1 MKVVIDKNKVNKI
14 NPTIVI
20 KSGMWFIV
28 CNIVTK
34 SIGFITTPIFTRL
47 LTKSE
52 FGDFNNFTTWT
63 GIILLIT
70 SLNLESSMI
79 RARFDFEDDMDSY
92 VASMSC
98 LSILSTILWFI
109 LVLIFINPVQHL
121 LLLNKREV
129 YAMFLYLLFYPAIQ
143 LFQTHERFEYKY
155 RNTVAITLLVV
166 ISTSFLSVILVLLLD
181 NKLTGRIIGNVLPI
195 IIIGCIINCLLLYK
209 SRKICVQYWK
219 YAIPFTIPF
228 IPHLLSMYLLGSM
241 DKVMIK
247 QICGSEDLA
256 LYSLA
261 YTVGTIISLLVNSMN
276 SAFSPWLAQQL
287 SKQNYNKIK
296 KVSVPYIAIFL
307 FFSVLI
313 VLITPEVLIFLGG
326 SEYANAKSVMPQI
339 SAGCLMQFIYCMYVN
354 VEQYEKKTIGM
365 AIASVIAALFNF
377 LTNAIFIR
385 KFGYIA
391 ASYTTFFSYLLLM
404 ILHFYLVKRI
414 KTETIFDNKKIL
426 FLGAIG
432 SVILISTNLIFEHIV
447 IRYLI
452 IVLLL
457 FVTILTAY
465 KKRKVISKLI
475 INRK

>member
-1 MKVVIDKNKVNKI
+1 MILCQKNIINK
-14 NPTIVI
+14 NNSSIVI
-20 KSGMWFIV
+20 KSGIWFIV

-34 SIGFITTPIFTRL
+34 SIGFITTPIFTRI

-63 GIILLIT
+63 GIILFIT

-79 RARFDFEDDMDSY
+79 RARFDFEDDMDNY

-98 LSILSTILWFI
+98 LSALSTILWFV
-109 LVLIFINPVQHL
+109 LFLIFINPVQHT
-121 LLLNKREV
+121 LLLNKNEI

-143 LFQTHERFEYKY
+143 LFQTRERFEYKY
-155 RNTVAITLLVV
+155 KNTVVITLLVV

-195 IIIGCIINCLLLYK
+195 IIIGSVINFLIFYK
-209 SRKICVQYWK
+209 SRKICIQYWK

-276 SAFSPWLAQQL
+276 NAFSPWLGQQL

-296 KVSVPYIAIFL
+296 KVSVPYIALFV

-326 SEYANAKSVMPQI
+326 SGYTNAKFVMPQI

-365 AIASVIAALFNF
+365 AVASVIAALFNF
-377 LTNAIFIR
+377 LTNAVFIR
-385 KFGYIA
+385 RFGYIA

-414 KTETIFDNKKIL
+414 TAETIFDNKKIL

-432 SVILISTNLIFEHIV
+432 SVILISTNLIFEYIA
-447 IRYLI
+447 IRYLM
-452 IVLLL
+452 IVLFL
-457 FVTILTAY
+457 FAATLIAY
-465 KKRKVISKLI
+465 KKRNVISKLI